1 MQPYLFL
8 FITIVFDIL
17 GTACLKLSNDFTV
30 LYPTLGVIFFDVLL
44 YVLFS
49 QVLKHFDM
57 SCAYA
62 LWSALSIAFML
73 LWVYFSFTSQL
84 THLKLYHL
92 LSLLSV
98 LLACNW
104 HKSSSNFC
112 S

>member
-62 LWSALSIAFML
+62 LWSALSIAFIAVVGVFFFHEPINAL
-73 LWVYFSFTSQL
+73 KVVSFIIVIIGVVGLQL
-84 THLKLYHL
+84 
-92 LSLLSV
+92 
-98 LLACNW
+98 A
-104 HKSSSNFC
+104 
-112 S
+112 